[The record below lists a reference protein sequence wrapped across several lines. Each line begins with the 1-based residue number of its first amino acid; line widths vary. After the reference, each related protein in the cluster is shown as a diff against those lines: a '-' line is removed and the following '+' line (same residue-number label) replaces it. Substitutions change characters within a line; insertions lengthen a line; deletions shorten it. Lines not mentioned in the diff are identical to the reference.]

1 MKFHFEHLGPINK
14 GSVELG
20 DLTIICGR
28 NSVGKT
34 YVSHS
39 IWGLLNQDRIDLRH
53 FKNSVFDLTISPE
66 KVESF
71 AQSFIANTEPTA
83 VEDSF
88 SLKDLNILL
97 NLNSFSE
104 KYSKEGLQKTFNTDE
119 HFFSST
125 KISIDIFNEFKSKGK
140 IQFPLLENEGLFSK
154 FYKSAFSNKISLPEI
169 IDIEIF
175 KEVDN
180 DKFTIKYVISDQSI
194 FSNSS
199 EITPLS
205 FIPSMLDDW
214 VSSFIFPNTKIITSE
229 RTGIALFL
237 PSLDKKASEIARKF
251 PRSISGS
258 NLKQYLTAQKKKVG
272 SYPTYA
278 DPIQDNID
286 KIRASASNKSSSVLI
301 NKYPKLLDILNDF
314 IGGEFNST
322 AKGITFTTSDNKA
335 IPLHVV
341 SSSAKSLF
349 LIEHYIK
356 KEAKPGDLLIID
368 EPELNLHL
376 DNQVKMARL
385 IATLI
390 NSEIKVL
397 ITTHSD
403 HLIRE
408 INNLVMLSSPKL
420 KEEKRTELIGDQLNL
435 ESSILDAKKVKAFVV
450 SKSNSEIFE
459 MDINEFGISMSLFND
474 EINSNNQNTK
484 DIYYSLL
491 ESGDD

>member
-1 MKFHFEHLGPINK
+1 MKFHFEHLGPIKK
-14 GSVELG
+14 GSIELG

-39 IWGLLNQDRIDLRH
+39 IWGLLNQEKVDLRH
-53 FKNSVFDLTISPE
+53 FKNSVFDLTISSE
-66 KVESF
+66 KTESF
-71 AQSFIANTEPTA
+71 EQFFSASTESIL
-83 VEDSF
+83 VEDSL
-88 SLKDLNILL
+88 SLNDLNISL
-97 NLNSFSE
+97 NIKHFSE
-104 KYSKEGLQKTFNTDE
+104 KFSKEGLQKTFNTDQT
-119 HFFSST
+119 FFSNA
-125 KISIDIFNEFKSKGK
+125 KISVEVFNEFKSKGRVN
-140 IQFPLLENEGLFSK
+140 FPLFENKELFNK
-154 FYKSAFSNKISLPEI
+154 FYEAGFSNKISISEV
-169 IDIEIF
+169 IDIELL
-175 KEVDN
+175 KEVDS
-180 DKFTIKYVISDQSI
+180 DKFIIKYQVFDLNV
-194 FSNSS
+194 FS
-199 EITPLS
+199 EPATITPLS
-205 FIPSMLDDW
+205 FIPSMLDKW

-237 PSLDKKASEIARKF
+237 PSLDKKASEIARQF
-251 PRSISGS
+251 PRSISSS
-258 NLKQYLTAQKKKVG
+258 NIKQYLTAQRREVG
-272 SYPTYA
+272 SYPIYA

-286 KIRASASNKSSSVLI
+286 KIRASTSNKTSSDLI
-301 NKYPKLLDILNDF
+301 KKYPKLLDILNDF

-322 AKGITFTTSDNKA
+322 AKGITFKTSDNKS

-356 KEAKPGDLLIID
+356 KEAEIGDLLIID

-385 IATLI
+385 IAALI

-408 INNLVMLSSPKL
+408 INNLIMLSSPKL
-420 KEEKRTELIGDQLNL
+420 KDEKRNELISNYQNL
-435 ESSILDAKKVKAFVV
+435 EESILGAEKVKAFVV
-450 SKSNSEIFE
+450 SKNNSEIFE
-459 MDINEFGISMSLFND
+459 MDINEFGVSMSLFND
-474 EINSNNQNTK
+474 EINSNNKNTK

-491 ESGDD
+491 ESNDD

>member
-1 MKFHFEHLGPINK
+1 MKFHFEHLGPIKK

-39 IWGLLNQDRIDLRH
+39 IWGLLNQNKFDLRH
-53 FKNSVFDLTISPE
+53 FKNSVVDLTINSE
-66 KVESF
+66 IIGAFKS
-71 AQSFIANTEPTA
+71 
-83 VEDSF
+83 SF
-88 SLKDLNILL
+88 SASTESASVEVTIALNDLNVSL
-97 NLNSFSE
+97 NLNAFLE
-104 KYSKEGLQKTFNTDE
+104 KFSKEGLQKTFNTE
-119 HFFSST
+119 PNFFSNT
-125 KISIDIFNEFKSKGK
+125 KISLELFEEFKNKGKLQIPLSENKELRSDIFKASV
-140 IQFPLLENEGLFSK
+140 
-154 FYKSAFSNKISLPEI
+154 SNKMAIPDV
-169 IDIEIF
+169 IDIEIY
-175 KEVDN
+175 KEVN
-180 DKFTIKYVISDQSI
+180 SDKFIIKYVIYDYNI
-194 FSNSS
+194 FSEST

-205 FIPSMLDDW
+205 FIPSMLHDW
-214 VSSFIFPNTKIITSE
+214 VSSFIFPKTKIITSE

-237 PSLDKKASEIARKF
+237 PSLDQKASEIARKF
-251 PRSISGS
+251 PRSISGN
-258 NLKQYLTAQKKKVG
+258 NLKQYLISQKKEIG
-272 SYPTYA
+272 SYPIYA

-286 KIRASASNKSSSVLI
+286 KIRASSSNKGTSELI
-301 NKYPKLLDILNDF
+301 NKHPELLDILNDF

-322 AKGITFTTSDNKA
+322 AKGITFTTSDNKL

-349 LIEHYIK
+349 LIENYIK
-356 KEAKPGDLLIID
+356 KEAQIGDLLIID

-385 IATLI
+385 IASLI
-390 NSEIKVL
+390 NSGIKVL

-408 INNLVMLSSPKL
+408 INNLIMLSSSKL
-420 KEEKRTELIGDQLNL
+420 NAETRSKLIDGHQYLEE
-435 ESSILDAKKVKAFVV
+435 SILDKDKVKAFVV
-450 SKSNSEIFE
+450 SKTNREIFE
-459 MDINEFGISMSLFND
+459 MEVGEYGVSMKLFND
-474 EINSNNQNTK
+474 EININNKNTK